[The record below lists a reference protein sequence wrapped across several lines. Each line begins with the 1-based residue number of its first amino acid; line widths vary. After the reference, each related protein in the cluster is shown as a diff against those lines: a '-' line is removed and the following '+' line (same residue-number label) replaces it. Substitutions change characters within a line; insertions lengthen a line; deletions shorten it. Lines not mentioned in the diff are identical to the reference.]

1 MGKLRIMLREEVYQ
15 KVASE
20 FGTSVG
26 VANILGFKR
35 KEDHVLEYTP
45 ESYKKLSDNAD
56 INGIIC
62 KAIDLD
68 WYQRLQRAIWEVKKG
83 ASPKAKE
90 VTIYKRAW
98 KALTADGKN
107 SKHNTKRSEVY
118 SNI

>member
-1 MGKLRIMLREEVYQ
+1 MLREEVYQ

-26 VANILGFKR
+26 VASILGFKR

-45 ESYKKLSDNAD
+45 ESYKELSDTAD

-62 KAIDLD
+62 KAIDNE
-68 WYQRLQRAIWEVKKG
+68 WYQRLQREIYKVKKE
-83 ASPKAKE
+83 ASPKIKE

-98 KALTADGKN
+98 KELTNGSTRQHKN
-107 SKHNTKRSEVY
+107 TTKSGEVY
-118 SNI
+118 SKI